1 MLEGIALQNVEILA
15 AMKAD
20 AGALNVLKVDGGAAQ
35 NNLLM
40 QMQADFLDVQCVRPQ
55 TWETTALG
63 AAALAGLAVGVFA
76 SKDDVRAVWK
86 QDKAFLPAMDT
97 QAREQKLSTW
107 KKAVAR
113 SAL

>member
-1 MLEGIALQNVEILA
+1 
-15 AMKAD
+15 
-20 AGALNVLKVDGGAAQ
+20 
-35 NNLLM
+35 
-40 QMQADFLDVQCVRPQ
+40 
-55 TWETTALG
+55 LG

-86 QDKAFLPAMDT
+86 QDKAFVPAMDT